1 MTPAS
6 SASPGDLPTEQL
18 ETLLRRSDLPPEQRS
33 IIEEEL
39 TQRLAM
45 EFRGEPNGQDSTPY
59 HQPPPSQGSG
69 HAPSSSSP
77 KTQPSG
83 NRMQPSVA
91 PGTSRAGQGSGH
103 APSSSSPKTQPS
115 GNRMQPSV
123 APGTSRAGQGSGH
136 TPSSPKT
143 QPSVTVPAG
152 GRPPSKPVGKS
163 KKSRSSARVWILVL
177 LLIAAAGGGIVIARS
192 HLHNNAGGSAAPTEA
207 SSSTFNSNASQNQ
220 AQTFTAYVV
229 VPAGLSD
236 IYAYQYPSTSSNVV
250 NRLVSDQAVRIECTA
265 QGDEVSEN
273 GQTSS
278 LWDGTNYGYIPDVE
292 VYTGTN
298 QATMPNCPAG

>member
-59 HQPPPSQGSG
+59 HQPPPS
-69 HAPSSSSP
+69 
-77 KTQPSG
+77 
-83 NRMQPSVA
+83 
-91 PGTSRAGQGSGH
+91 QGSGH